1 MSDKSKRSWL
11 PITAVI
17 AASVISAGAAFALLS
32 TDPIEEGPSRPG
44 LPEAVEDPE
53 LPQAAWTLKTFAAG
67 TAGPPKARDRKAVR
81 REKQTLITT
90 VTTVADT
97 LILAPT
103 ELEALAGRE
112 LSALAAKALARSD
125 LPFPAGL
132 TDVQA
137 IRKKASIGLDP
148 RGRARAAA
156 RVTLLV
162 KANTDGGTARI
173 VGDSN
178 FYLEK
183 RKGRWQV
190 VAFDGTRAPKT
201 KGKGNK
207 KGGKG

>member
-1 MSDKSKRSWL
+1 MSDKSKRNWL
-11 PITAVI
+11 SI
-17 AASVISAGAAFALLS
+17 AAVVVATIITAGAAYALLG
-32 TDPIEEGPSRPG
+32 TDPTDEGPSRPG

-67 TAGPPKARDRKAVR
+67 TAGPPKPGDRKAVR
-81 REKQTLITT
+81 REKQALITT

-112 LSALAAKALARSD
+112 LSTLAAKALARSD
-125 LPFPAGL
+125 LPFPEGL

-148 RGRARAAA
+148 KGRARAAA

-162 KANTDGGTARI
+162 KANTDSGTARI

-178 FYLEK
+178 LYLEK

-201 KGKGNK
+201 KGKNK